1 MTLQEDFMQPMV
13 SLRGIIKAL
22 GFTAAVFISV
32 ASAPLAGHASSH
44 REAPL
49 ITTMPKTDGTDFYM
63 FNSYEPGRKGFVTI
77 VADYQPLE
85 DPFAGPNYYTMD
97 PEAEY
102 TINLDTDGDAL
113 PEISFVFRFTN
124 TLQNLTLPVNGQ
136 NIAIPLVNDGPISVS
151 STASSNVLETYTV
164 EMLSGKNLKNHAFVS
179 NASGGATTFTKP
191 TDNIGNKTFGSPTEY
206 EAYADQFIYNV
217 KIPGCST
224 EGKVFVGQRK
234 DPFVVNLG
242 ETFDL
247 INYANPVGAPDEAT
261 DALAAKNVT
270 SIELE
275 VPASCITESTSQ
287 PIVGGWTTASV
298 PQTRTLIV
306 DPKHGRSSTPMVEGS
321 KGFVQVS
328 RLAMPLV
335 NELVIGLKDK
345 DKFNSSQPVDDAQ
358 FAQYV
363 ETPSFPA
370 IVQVVFPSVTAPTL
384 FPRTDL
390 IATFLTG
397 IKGVNQPPAVV
408 PAEMLRLNT
417 STPITAMGSQN
428 RLGALGGD
436 LAGYPNGR
444 RPGDDVV
451 DITLQVAMGALIHA
465 GSFGFGTPTQ
475 ALSGGLPFTDGAL
488 INDSFFTDAF
498 PYLKTPIPGSP
509 NGAIPENN
517 GLPVN
522 GAANGGT

>member
-1 MTLQEDFMQPMV
+1 MTLQEDFMRPKV

-22 GFTAAVFISV
+22 GFIAGVFISV
-32 ASAPLAGHASSH
+32 ASVPLAGHASSH

-63 FNSYEPGRKGFVTI
+63 FNSYEPRRSGFVTI
-77 VADYQPLE
+77 VADYQPLQ
-85 DPFAGPNYYTMD
+85 DPFAGPSYYTMD

-191 TDNIGNKTFGSPTEY
+191 TDNIGNKTFGSPAEY

-217 KIPGCST
+217 KIPGCSAV
-224 EGKVFVGQRK
+224 GKLFVGQRK

-275 VPASCITESTSQ
+275 VPATCITQSARQ

-298 PQTRTLIV
+298 PQKRQLNPN
-306 DPKHGRSSTPMVEGS
+306 PKNNHSIESGNNS
-321 KGFVQVS
+321 FVQVS
-328 RLAMPLV
+328 RLGMPFV

-370 IVQVVFPSVTAPTL
+370 IVQVVFPSVTAPSL

-390 IATFLTG
+390 VATFLTG
-397 IKGVNQPPAVV
+397 INGVNQPPAVV
-408 PAEMLRLNT
+408 PAEMLRLDT
-417 STPITAMGSQN
+417 STPVTAMGSQN
-428 RLGALGGD
+428 RLAALGGD

-465 GSFGFGTPTQ
+465 GSFGFGTTTQ
-475 ALSGGLPFTDGAL
+475 APSGGLPFTDGAL
-488 INDSFFTDAF
+488 VNDSFFTDAF

-509 NGAIPENN
+509 NGAIPDNN

>member
-1 MTLQEDFMQPMV
+1 MKTRT
-13 SLRGIIKAL
+13 SLRSIVGAL
-22 GFTAAVFISV
+22 GFIAGVLVSV
-32 ASAPLAGHASSH
+32 ASVPVAGYASSH

-63 FNSYEPGRKGFVTI
+63 FNSYEPGRAGFVTI

-113 PEISFVFRFTN
+113 PEISFVFKFTN

-136 NIAIPLVNDGPISVS
+136 NIPIPLVNDGPISVS

-164 EMLSGKNLKNHAFVS
+164 TMLSGKNLKNHALVS

-191 TDNIGNKTFGSPTEY
+191 TDNIGNKTFGSPAEY

-275 VPASCITESTSQ
+275 VPASCITTSTSQ

-298 PQTRTLIV
+298 SQERQLNPNPKNNQTI
-306 DPKHGRSSTPMVEGS
+306 E
-321 KGFVQVS
+321 KGNNSFVQVS
-328 RLAMPLV
+328 RLGMPLV

-390 IATFLTG
+390 VATFLTG

-428 RLGALGGD
+428 RLGAIGGD

-465 GSFGFGTPTQ
+465 GSFGFGTPSQ
-475 ALSGGLPFTDGAL
+475 APSGGLPFTDGAL

>member
-1 MTLQEDFMQPMV
+1 MQTGV
-13 SLRGIIKAL
+13 RSRIIQAV
-22 GFTAAVFISV
+22 GFTAGVFVAVAF
-32 ASAPLAGHASSH
+32 ASAVGNASSH

-63 FNSYEPGRKGFVTI
+63 FNSYEPGRAGFVTI

-85 DPFAGPNYYTMD
+85 DPFAGPNYFTMD

-102 TINLDTDGDAL
+102 RINLDTDGDAL
-113 PEISFVFRFTN
+113 AEIAFVFKFTN
-124 TLQNLTLPVNGQ
+124 SLQNLTIPVNGQ
-136 NIAIPLVNDGPISVS
+136 NIPIPLVNDGPISS
-151 STASSNVLETYTV
+151 GSTASSNVVETYTV
-164 EMLSGKNLKNHAFVS
+164 EMLSGKKLKSHAFVT

-191 TDNIGNKTFGSPTEY
+191 TDNIGNKTFGSPAEY
-206 EAYADQFIYNV
+206 ETYADQYIYNV
-217 KIPGCST
+217 NIPGCST
-224 EGKVFVGQRK
+224 AGKMFVGQRK

-247 INYANPVGAPDEAT
+247 VNISNPVGPPDEAT
-261 DALAAKNVT
+261 DALAGKNIT

-275 VPASCITESTSQ
+275 VPATCITQNTSQ

-298 PQTRTLIV
+298 PQKRTLSA
-306 DPKHGRSSTPMVEGS
+306 DPKGNKPIESGNNN
-321 KGFVQVS
+321 FVQVS
-328 RLAMPLV
+328 RLGMPLV

-363 ETPSFPA
+363 ETPSVPA
-370 IVQVVFPSVTAPTL
+370 LIQALFPSVTAPTL
-384 FPRTDL
+384 FPRADL
-390 IATFLTG
+390 VATFLTG
-397 IKGVNQPPAVV
+397 ITGVNQPPHVV
-408 PAEMLRLNT
+408 ASEMLRLNT
-417 STPITAMGSQN
+417 STPVTAMGSQN

-436 LAGYPNGR
+436 LAGFPNGR

-465 GSFGFGTPTQ
+465 GTFGFGTPSQ
-475 ALSGGLPFTDGAL
+475 APSGGLPFTDGAL
-488 INDSFFTDAF
+488 VNDSFFTDAF

-509 NGAIPENN
+509 NGPVPENN

-522 GAANGGT
+522 GGPSGS

>member
-1 MTLQEDFMQPMV
+1 MQPRI

-22 GFTAAVFISV
+22 GFTGAVFISM
-32 ASAPLAGHASSH
+32 ASVPLAARASSH

-63 FNSYEPGRKGFVTI
+63 FNSYEPGRAGFVTI

-124 TLQNLTLPVNGQ
+124 TIQNLTLPVNGQ

-164 EMLSGKNLKNHAFVS
+164 EMLSGKNLKNHALVS

-191 TDNIGNKTFGSPTEY
+191 TDNIGNKTFGSPAEY

-247 INYANPVGAPDEAT
+247 VNYANPVGEAFANT
-261 DALAAKNVT
+261 QPNSIGGKNVT
-270 SIELE
+270 SLILE
-275 VPASCITESTSQ
+275 VPISCLVSKKT
-287 PIVGGWTTASV
+287 PIIGGWTTASL
-298 PQTRTLIV
+298 P
-306 DPKHGRSSTPMVEGS
+306 
-321 KGFVQVS
+321 
-328 RLAMPLV
+328 
-335 NELVIGLKDK
+335 
-345 DKFNSSQPVDDAQ
+345 
-358 FAQYV
+358 
-363 ETPSFPA
+363 
-370 IVQVVFPSVTAPTL
+370 
-384 FPRTDL
+384 
-390 IATFLTG
+390 
-397 IKGVNQPPAVV
+397 
-408 PAEMLRLNT
+408 
-417 STPITAMGSQN
+417 QN
-428 RLGALGGD
+428 RFLKS
-436 LAGYPNGR
+436 
-444 RPGDDVV
+444 
-451 DITLQVAMGALIHA
+451 
-465 GSFGFGTPTQ
+465 SF
-475 ALSGGLPFTDGAL
+475 
-488 INDSFFTDAF
+488 
-498 PYLKTPIPGSP
+498 
-509 NGAIPENN
+509 ENN
-517 GLPVN
+517 PDVESGDFQQV
-522 GAANGGT
+522 

>member
-1 MTLQEDFMQPMV
+1 MQLGKV
-13 SLRGIIKAL
+13 RRILKTF
-22 GFTAAVFISV
+22 GFTAGVFLSV
-32 ASAPLAGHASSH
+32 ASAPAVGKASSH

-63 FNSYEPGRKGFVTI
+63 FNSYEPGRSGFVTI

-85 DPFAGPNYYTMD
+85 DPFAGPNYFTMD
-97 PEAEY
+97 PDAEY

-113 PEISFVFRFTN
+113 PEISFVFKFTN
-124 TLQNLTLPVNGQ
+124 TLQNLTIPVNGQ
-136 NIAIPLVNDGPISVS
+136 NIPIPLVNDAPISVG
-151 STASSNVLETYTV
+151 STASSNVVETYTV
-164 EMLSGKNLKNHAFVS
+164 EMFSGKKLKNHAFVA

-191 TDNIGNKTFGSPTEY
+191 TDNIGNKTFGSPAEY
-206 EAYADQFIYNV
+206 EAYADQYIYNV
-217 KIPGCST
+217 NIPGCSMP
-224 EGKVFVGQRK
+224 GKVFVGQRK

-247 INYANPVGAPDEAT
+247 VNISNPIGPPDEAT
-261 DALAAKNVT
+261 DALAGKNIT

-275 VPASCITESTSQ
+275 VSASCITQSTSQ

-298 PQTRTLIV
+298 PQKRTLTP
-306 DPKHGRSSTPMVEGS
+306 DPKNNKPIESGNNN
-321 KGFVQVS
+321 FVQVS
-328 RLAMPLV
+328 RLGMPLV

-363 ETPSFPA
+363 ETPSVPALIQALFPT
-370 IVQVVFPSVTAPTL
+370 VTAPTL
-384 FPRTDL
+384 FPRADL
-390 IATFLTG
+390 VATFLTG
-397 IKGVNQPPAVV
+397 ITGVNEPPNVV
-408 PAEMLRLNT
+408 ASEMLRLNT
-417 STPITAMGSQN
+417 STPVTAMGSQN

-436 LAGYPNGR
+436 LAGFPNGR

-465 GSFGFGTPTQ
+465 GSFGFGTPSQ
-475 ALSGGLPFTDGAL
+475 APSGGLPFTDGAL
-488 INDSFFTDAF
+488 VNDSYFTDAF

-509 NGAIPENN
+509 NGPVPENN

-522 GAANGGT
+522 GGPGGS

>member
-1 MTLQEDFMQPMV
+1 MKTR
-13 SLRGIIKAL
+13 LRRRIIKTF
-22 GFTAAVFISV
+22 GFTVGVLLSV
-32 ASAPLAGHASSH
+32 AFVSSVGNTSSH

-63 FNSYEPGRKGFVTI
+63 FNSYEPGRAGFVTI
-77 VADYQPLE
+77 VADYPPLE
-85 DPFAGPNYYTMD
+85 DPFAGPNYFTMD

-102 TINLDTDGDAL
+102 RINLDTDGDAL
-113 PEISFVFRFTN
+113 AEISFVFKFTN
-124 TLQNLTLPVNGQ
+124 TLQNLTIPVNGR
-136 NIAIPLVNDGPISVS
+136 NIPIPLVNDGPISS
-151 STASSNVLETYTV
+151 GSTASSNVVETYTV
-164 EMLSGKNLKNHAFVS
+164 EMLSGKKLKNHAFVT

-191 TDNIGNKTFGSPTEY
+191 TDNIGNKTFGSPADY
-206 EAYADQFIYNV
+206 ETYADQYIYNV
-217 KIPGCST
+217 NIPGCST
-224 EGKVFVGQRK
+224 AGKMFVGQRK

-247 INYANPVGAPDEAT
+247 VNISNPVGPPDEAT
-261 DALAAKNVT
+261 DALAGKNIT

-275 VPASCITESTSQ
+275 VPAICITQNTSQ

-298 PQTRTLIV
+298 PQKRTLSAA
-306 DPKHGRSSTPMVEGS
+306 PKGNKPIESGNNN
-321 KGFVQVS
+321 FVQVS
-328 RLAMPLV
+328 RLGMPLV

-363 ETPSFPA
+363 ETPSVPA
-370 IVQVVFPSVTAPTL
+370 LIQALFPSVTAPTL
-384 FPRTDL
+384 FPRVDL
-390 IATFLTG
+390 VATFLTG
-397 IKGVNQPPAVV
+397 ITGVNQPPHVV
-408 PAEMLRLNT
+408 ASEMLRLNT
-417 STPITAMGSQN
+417 STPVTAMGSQN

-436 LAGYPNGR
+436 LAGFPNGR

-465 GSFGFGTPTQ
+465 GTFGFGTPSQ
-475 ALSGGLPFTDGAL
+475 APSGGLPFTDGAL
-488 INDSFFTDAF
+488 VNDSFFTDAF

-509 NGAIPENN
+509 NGPVPENN

-522 GAANGGT
+522 GGPSGS